1 MGNVQEALFGRE
13 PTSQEQV
20 IQQTVENRM
29 TCAKL
34 ESLRTRLKDE
44 VKRKKAEV
52 DAEVDLLVADDEDE
66 QQLDEQAAQQQ
77 LGPQLAEIRALEE
90 QVIQLSI
97 SITSVKQMNTQ
108 MSRGQASKDLVQT
121 MWKTQR
127 LMQRCRI
134 TGPSEK
140 VIGEIIRKF
149 TNESAKVAN
158 QEAKVNDGLS
168 MATEMGEAA
177 PAQSSEADGQRL
189 SSMIQQ
195 VRSRKQ
201 RKHDEQ
207 QAIMVARE
215 LGAPPPG
222 HPPNAGIHRQEEEE
236 EEEQQKQK
244 QQLQPASDSVIP
256 LVRNTGTKPRERKGS

>member
-1 MGNVQEALFGRE
+1 MRQQIENQITCVKLGN
-13 PTSQEQV
+13 
-20 IQQTVENRM
+20 
-29 TCAKL
+29 
-34 ESLRTRLKDE
+34 LRDRLGAE
-44 VKRKKAEV
+44 LKRRKAEV
-52 DAEVDLLVADDEDE
+52 DAEVDLFVSDEDE
-66 QQLDEQAAQQQ
+66 QLDEQAIQQQ
-77 LGPQLAEIRALEE
+77 LGHQLAEIRALEE
-90 QVIQLSI
+90 QVTQLSI

-121 MWKTQR
+121 MWRTQR
-127 LMQRCRI
+127 LMQRCRV

-168 MATEMGEAA
+168 MATEMGEAS

-207 QAIMVARE
+207 QALMVARE

-222 HPPNAGIHRQEEEE
+222 HPPHAGIHKQVEA
-236 EEEQQKQK
+236 EEQQQQQQQQ
-244 QQLQPASDSVIP
+244 QQLQPPPSDSVIP
-256 LVRNTGTKPRERKGS
+256 LVRNTGIKPRERKGS